1 VGVHIFFIAPCRNKQ
16 PDKNDLILQITQGL
30 RCAHNFDGRV
40 GNNGANI
47 CILADK
53 VIQAAHGAI
62 HHNNKKDNNIRTE
75 FGGVQS

>member
-1 VGVHIFFIAPCRNKQ
+1 MHTFFIASYNNKQ
-16 PDKNDLILQITQGL
+16 PEKRDLILQITQGL
-30 RCAHNFDGRV
+30 RCADNFDGDV
-40 GNNGANI
+40 GNNGSNI

-62 HHNNKKDNNIRTE
+62 HHNNKKDNNIGTE